1 MILQL
6 LLKTYDDIVYRAA
19 QSAAIVVQRVAV
31 WGTRSVP
38 MSGGSVDGM
47 RVPFAPLAFRR

>member
-19 QSAAIVVQRVAV
+19 QSAAIVVPRAAV
-31 WGTRSVP
+31 WGTR
-38 MSGGSVDGM
+38 
-47 RVPFAPLAFRR
+47 